1 MDHKSELT
9 GLIPAH
15 PFFLGIDSD
24 GCVFDSM
31 DVKHRE
37 FFIPNVI
44 KFFGLFS
51 VAGIVRET
59 WEFVNLRS
67 VTRGINR
74 FPALVKVF
82 DLLRERKE
90 YALSGIDI
98 PRLDDLRNWIS
109 RESKLSNSSLNE
121 HHLKTGD
128 DETSLVLNWSRAVN
142 DDIDMWL
149 RDLPPFRNARTAIE
163 AAAGS
168 ADIVVVSQTPQAAL
182 EREWEEHG
190 LRQYVSAIAGQEFGT
205 KSEHIAYSSK
215 GKYDINRIMIIGD
228 APGDLKAATD
238 NGTLFYPVVPGN
250 EEDSWKRLL
259 EEALPLFLEGK
270 FTSEYQELLIS
281 QFRKNLPA
289 IAPWQQPS

>member
-9 GLIPAH
+9 GLIPTH
-15 PFFLGIDSD
+15 PYLLGIDSD

-44 KFFGLFS
+44 KFFGLFAI
-51 VAGIVRET
+51 AGIVRET

-82 DLLRERKE
+82 DLLRARKE
-90 YALSGIDI
+90 FAVSGIDL
-98 PRLDDLRNWIS
+98 PGLDDLRKWIKV
-109 RESKLSNSSLNE
+109 ESKLSNSSLNE

-128 DETSLVLNWSRAVN
+128 RETALVLNWSTAVN

-149 RDLPPFRNARTAIE
+149 RDLPPFRNARAAIE
-163 AAAGS
+163 SAAMS

-182 EREWEEHG
+182 EKEWEEHG
-190 LRQYVSAIAGQEFGT
+190 LKQFVSAIAGQEYGT

-215 GKYDINRIMIIGD
+215 GKYDASRVMMIGD

-238 NGTLFYPVVPGN
+238 NGTLFYPVIPGY
-250 EEDSWKRLL
+250 EENSWKRLH
-259 EEALPLFLEGK
+259 EEALPLFFKGN
-270 FTSEYQELLIS
+270 FSPEYQEKLINE
-281 QFRKNLPA
+281 FRNSLPVK
-289 IAPWQQPS
+289 APWE